1 MMSEELFTFS
11 GYGNSEDKKTT
22 RVQTRSDVFLQ
33 VWLIQNQL
41 TLDLNLQTGKGT
53 HVYVKEASQRH
64 LLGPQRRV
72 EAVKPVKM
80 SWNRLGA

>member
-1 MMSEELFTFS
+1 MMLEELLTLS

-22 RVQTRSDVFLQ
+22 RVQSRSDVFLQ
-33 VWLIQNQL
+33 VCLIQNQL

-53 HVYVKEASQRH
+53 RVYVEEESQRH

-80 SWNRLGA
+80 SWNHLGA